1 MKIKKNILSFA
12 IHTSVFFAFSF
23 PMVIFAQTG
32 ATNCN
37 SPGNAGTNVC
47 NVIQIARVTIGYLN
61 PILFS
66 LSFVVF
72 FWGLSKFIL
81 NSGSK
86 DEIEKGKNYM
96 VWAILALFILISFRA
111 IISFITS
118 DFGFGSSSTTPQIPQ
133 AALTPVTGGRC
144 VNCAP

>member
-1 MKIKKNILSFA
+1 MKMKKFILGLT
-12 IHTSVFFAFSF
+12 IHTIVFVSLVF
-23 PMVIFAQTG
+23 PVVIFAQTG

-66 LSFVVF
+66 LCFVVF

-111 IISFITS
+111 IITFITS
-118 DFGFGSSSTTPQIPQ
+118 DLGFGNSTSTPQIPQ
-133 AALTPVTGGRC
+133 A
-144 VNCAP
+144 